1 MLVGAFQVHVG
12 RERQA
17 LVSAVLEHAGVRDA
31 GFPPHIE
38 DVLLGDELGATALL
52 AVRAVRQ
59 VLAGL
64 LGEPSIGA
72 LFVEQLDN
80 GVERCLIGNGLAA
93 LRALEHGDGHAPA
106 ALTRDAPVGTVGDH
120 GADAVDGPAGIERHI
135 ALDSVHG
142 LAAQAV
148 LLHGDEPLVGGA
160 EDDGLMATPAMRVA
174 VADLARSHE
183 RALLAQPID
192 DDGVGVIGIQ
202 TRERA
207 GILGEHAIVVDGHE
221 DGDIE
226 LQAHQVVVLAV
237 ARSSVDATGTGV
249 ERDVVAVDDL
259 ALEVLADGAGIGKTA
274 QLGALEHDGLTVL
287 AAHQRVILPAG
298 DLGDFLD
305 ELLGEDDVAA
315 VDLDHDVV
323 GVGHQADGGV
333 GRKGPRRGGPDKHVG
348 IARGACGLEDAGHG
362 VKLELHVNG
371 RRNLVGIFDFG
382 LGQSRV
388 ALLAPM
394 DRLAA
399 TVDLA
404 LEVHIAEDLDV
415 AGLEVRDIGEVRM
428 IPVGVDAQAFEAV
441 ALDADVL
448 RCPLA
453 AQASQLGLRRFLHL
467 VGAQGDLDHM
477 LDRLAVAVPTRH
489 IRGEVT
495 ALGMAF
501 VHEVLQHLV
510 EGVAD
515 VDGAVGVRRAVVQ
528 DEGLAVLV
536 LLENLFVDVLLLPLL
551 KPFRL
556 GCRQVASH
564 REIRLREIHGVLVRV
579 RHEIAPSF
587 A

>member
-1 MLVGAFQVHVG
+1 M
-12 RERQA
+12 
-17 LVSAVLEHAGVRDA
+17 
-31 GFPPHIE
+31 
-38 DVLLGDELGATALL
+38 
-52 AVRAVRQ
+52 RAVRQ

-64 LGEPSIGA
+64 LGEPGVGA
-72 LFVEQLDN
+72 LFIEQLDD
-80 GVERCLIGNGLAA
+80 GVERCLVGHSLAT

-106 ALTRDAPVGTVGDH
+106 ALTRDAPVGTVGHH
-120 GADAVDGPAGIERHI
+120 GADAVDGPAGIEGHI
-135 ALDSVHG
+135 ALDGVHG

-226 LQAHQVVVLAV
+226 LQAHQVVVLAM
-237 ARSSVDATGTGV
+237 ARGGMDATGTGV
-249 ERDVVAVDDL
+249 ERDMVAVDDL
-259 ALEVLADGAGIGKTA
+259 ALEVLADGAGIGKA
-274 QLGALEHDGLTVL
+274 AELRALEYDGLTVL

-305 ELLGEDDVAA
+305 ELLGEDNVAT

-323 GVGHQADGGV
+323 GVGHQADSGV
-333 GRKGPRRGGPDKHVG
+333 GRKGPRRSGPDEHVG
-348 IARGACGLEDAGHG
+348 ITGGAGGFENAGHG

-371 RRNLVGIFDFG
+371 RGNLVGIFDFR

-388 ALLAPM
+388 TLLAPV
-394 DRLAA
+394 DGLTAA
-399 TVDLA
+399 IHLA
-404 LEVHIAEDLDV
+404 LEVHIAENLHV
-415 AGLEVRDIGEVRM
+415 AGLEVRDIGEVRV
-428 IPVGVDAQAFEAV
+428 IPVGVDAKTLEAV

-453 AQASQLGLRRFLHL
+453 AQTAQLGLRRFLHL
-467 VGAQGDLDHM
+467 IGTQSDLDHM

-489 IRGEVT
+489 VRGEVP

-501 VHEVLQHLV
+501 IHEVLQHLV

>member
-1 MLVGAFQVHVG
+1 MARGG
-12 RERQA
+12 M
-17 LVSAVLEHAGVRDA
+17 
-31 GFPPHIE
+31 
-38 DVLLGDELGATALL
+38 
-52 AVRAVRQ
+52 
-59 VLAGL
+59 
-64 LGEPSIGA
+64 
-72 LFVEQLDN
+72 N
-80 GVERCLIGNGLAA
+80 AA
-93 LRALEHGDGHAPA
+93 
-106 ALTRDAPVGTVGDH
+106 
-120 GADAVDGPAGIERHI
+120 
-135 ALDSVHG
+135 
-142 LAAQAV
+142 
-148 LLHGDEPLVGGA
+148 
-160 EDDGLMATPAMRVA
+160 
-174 VADLARSHE
+174 
-183 RALLAQPID
+183 
-192 DDGVGVIGIQ
+192 
-202 TRERA
+202 
-207 GILGEHAIVVDGHE
+207 
-221 DGDIE
+221 
-226 LQAHQVVVLAV
+226 
-237 ARSSVDATGTGV
+237 GTGV
-249 ERDVVAVDDL
+249 KRDMVAVDDL
-259 ALEVLADGAGIGKTA
+259 ALEVLTDGAGIGKAA

-333 GRKGPRRGGPDKHVG
+333 GRKGPRRSGPDEHVG
-348 IARGACGLEDAGHG
+348 IAGGAGGLEDAGHG
-362 VKLELHVNG
+362 VKLELHVN
-371 RRNLVGIFDFG
+371 RRGNLVGVFDFR

-394 DRLAA
+394 DGLAA
-399 TVDLA
+399 AIHLA
-404 LEVHIAEDLDV
+404 LEVHVAEDLDV
-415 AGLEVRDIGEVRM
+415 AGLEIRDIGEVWM
-428 IPVGVDAQAFEAV
+428 IPVGVDAKALEAV

-453 AQASQLGLRRFLHL
+453 AQTAQLRLRRFLHPI
-467 VGAQGDLDHM
+467 GAQGDLDHM

-489 IRGEVT
+489 VRGEVA
-495 ALGMAF
+495 ALGVAF

-510 EGVAD
+510 EGMAD
-515 VDGAVGVRRAVVQ
+515 VDGAVGVRRAIVQ